1 MENLQPNI
9 SIDPL
14 RRGGKPC
21 VRVTRITVGDVLS
34 WLASGMNS
42 ANILADFPQL
52 SDADILA
59 CLSYAAAREQHSVR
73 ISLAA

>member
-1 MENLQPNI
+1 MGNLYPRI

-14 RRGGKPC
+14 RRAGKPC
-21 VRVTRITVGDVLS
+21 VRGTRIAVGDVLS
-34 WLASGMNS
+34 WLAAGMS
-42 ANILADFPQL
+42 SESIISDFPQL
-52 SDADILA
+52 TDADILA

>member
-1 MENLQPNI
+1 METLHPRI

-21 VRVTRITVGDVLS
+21 VRGTRIAVGDVLS

-42 ANILADFPQL
+42 ASIVADFPQL
-52 SDADILA
+52 SEADILA

-73 ISLAA
+73 ISLVA

>member
-1 MENLQPNI
+1 MENLHLRI

-14 RRGGKPC
+14 RRAGKPC
-21 VRVTRITVGDVLS
+21 VRGTRIAVGDVLS
-34 WLASGMNS
+34 WLAAGMSS
-42 ANILADFPQL
+42 AVIIADFPQL
-52 SDADILA
+52 TEADVLA